1 MKKKRFTM
9 IPAVF
14 IIFEKDNKI
23 ALLRRFNTGHEDG
36 NYTVAAGHVDGK
48 EPMRVA
54 AARESFE
61 EMGAQVY
68 VDDLEFVHLLHS
80 AALELDG
87 AEYICA
93 FFKCQKW
100 EGEITNMEPEK
111 SDELIWVDKNNLPE
125 NMIPYIRQAI
135 ELANDGVKYSEY
147 EF

>member
-1 MKKKRFTM
+1 M

-14 IIFEKDNKI
+14 VIFEKDNKV

-36 NYTVAAGHVDGK
+36 NYTVAAGHVDGG
-48 EPMRVA
+48 EPMKVA

-61 EMGAQVY
+61 EMGAQVH

-80 AALELDG
+80 AALDEDG

-93 FFKCQKW
+93 FFKCTKW
-100 EGEITNMEPEK
+100 DGEISNMEPEK
-111 SDELIWVDKNNLPE
+111 SDELLWADLDNLPE
-125 NMIPYIRQAI
+125 NIIPYIKQAI
-135 ELANDGVKYSEY
+135 ELSYQNVQYSEY